1 MPIQSS
7 EDVDFNGRKRHEYLL
22 NDLLLKYYM
31 IFLIRSYEKFKYFI
45 VILFNMEKSAFRR
58 VFGNSP
64 LIRVLDFL
72 LEEGRAF
79 DYSLTEIAKNSGVA
93 WSTLHEIFP
102 RLERLGFVKE
112 TRRIA
117 QAKMYKLNEENPIV
131 QELIELDKKI
141 SEHFIH
147 IELAKQKEISESVA
161 VHAS

>member
-1 MPIQSS
+1 
-7 EDVDFNGRKRHEYLL
+7 
-22 NDLLLKYYM
+22 
-31 IFLIRSYEKFKYFI
+31 
-45 VILFNMEKSAFRR
+45 MEKSAFRR

-72 LEEGRAF
+72 LEEGRTF

-102 RLERLGFVKE
+102 ELEKLGLVRE

-117 QAKMYKLNEENPIV
+117 QAKLYKLNEENPIV
-131 QELIELDKKI
+131 QELIELDKRI

-147 IELAKQKEISESVA
+147 MELAKQKKKAKPVA
-161 VHAS
+161 VK